1 MLLQWFVRNA
11 VHRHLHDVGG
21 APFCSAGTPAVA
33 HGRREG
39 WADVYQPLH
48 AYVSCQTFLATG
60 TDGFQSMW

>member
-21 APFCSAGTPAVA
+21 APFCSAGTPGVA

-39 WADVYQPLH
+39 WADVWQE
-48 AYVSCQTFLATG
+48 T
-60 TDGFQSMW
+60 